1 MVFYIASRQCLL
13 NTKGM
18 DDEFHEETFRHEG
31 ERFWEQAQD
40 IELIFSIDATQQ
52 GQGYNILQQRFK
64 GITSQVNAYLMAKY
78 IPTER
83 YSSHR

>member
-1 MVFYIASRQCLL
+1 MI
-13 NTKGM
+13 
-18 DDEFHEETFRHEG
+18 HEETFRHEG

-40 IELIFSIDATQQ
+40 IEPILNIDATQR
-52 GQGYNILQQRFK
+52 GQGYDILRQRFK
-64 GITSQVNAYLMAKY
+64 GITSQVNAHLMAKC